1 MGESGDSR
9 GRLGLDAK
17 PGWAQGCGVMNL
29 DTIDIKA
36 VARDFGTPFYLYD
49 LDSALAHLH
58 ALQAGLPDYVD
69 VYFAMKA
76 NSNPDVLRA
85 WLGHV
90 AGLDVS
96 SAGEIEMAVAAGHSP
111 SAMSFAGPGKTEQEL
126 RVAIERQVRLL
137 SIESPTEL
145 RRASKVATE
154 LGKTAT
160 IAIRINPQFTPKEF
174 TMKMG
179 GTPSQFGTA
188 EEDAPALLEE
198 AKTTKGVR
206 LDGIHIF
213 SGTQCLEIKG
223 IIDNIRQTLAIASR
237 LSEEHDLRPS
247 FVNLG
252 GGFGVPY
259 FAGQEAIDVHAL
271 AREVGELLRQ
281 APTEHPRLRDTR
293 FILELGRFLIGTFG
307 IYVARVVDVK
317 QTRGKR
323 FVVLDGGM
331 HHCFPATGFFG
342 QLVKK
347 NYPVVNLSR
356 ADGEPMAQEL
366 VGPLCTPM
374 DSMARNITL
383 PRLEIDDLV
392 GILSVGAYCYAAS
405 PLLFLGHETPPEIV
419 VYEGAY
425 KLSRARKAPTQLV

>member
-1 MGESGDSR
+1 MKLDSID
-9 GRLGLDAK
+9 LAAIAK
-17 PGWAQGCGVMNL
+17 
-29 DTIDIKA
+29 
-36 VARDFGTPFYLYD
+36 DFGTPFYLYD
-49 LDSALAHLH
+49 LDQTLTHLRR
-58 ALQAGLPDYVD
+58 LKAGLPEGVD
-69 VYFAMKA
+69 VFFAMKA
-76 NSNPDVLRA
+76 NANPDVLRA
-85 WLGHV
+85 FLGQV

-96 SAGEIEMAVAAGHSP
+96 SAGEIEMAVAAGHDP
-111 SAMSFAGPGKTEQEL
+111 AAMSFAGPGKTEHDL
-126 RVAIERQVRLL
+126 RIAIDRQVRLL

-145 RRASKVATE
+145 RRASKVAAE

-160 IAIRINPQFTPKEF
+160 IALRINPQFTPKEF

-188 EEDAPALLEE
+188 EEDAPPLFEE
-198 AKTTKGVR
+198 AKKTKGVR

-213 SGTQCLEIKG
+213 SGTQCLEISG
-223 IIDNIRQTLAIASR
+223 IVENIRQTLSIASR
-237 LSEEHDLRPS
+237 LSEQHDLRPS
-247 FVNLG
+247 HVNLG

-259 FAGQEAIDVHAL
+259 FAGQEEIDVDTL
-271 AREVGELLRQ
+271 ASEVGQALRQ
-281 APTEHPRLRDTR
+281 ARADYPRLKDTR

-307 IYVARVVDVK
+307 IYVSRVVDVK

-356 ADGEPMAQEL
+356 AEAEPLAQEL

-392 GILSVGAYCYAAS
+392 GILSAGAYCYSAS
-405 PLLFLGHETPPEIV
+405 PLLFLGHETPAEIV
-419 VYEGAY
+419 LFDGLCKV
-425 KLSRARKAPTQLV
+425 SRARKAAADIV